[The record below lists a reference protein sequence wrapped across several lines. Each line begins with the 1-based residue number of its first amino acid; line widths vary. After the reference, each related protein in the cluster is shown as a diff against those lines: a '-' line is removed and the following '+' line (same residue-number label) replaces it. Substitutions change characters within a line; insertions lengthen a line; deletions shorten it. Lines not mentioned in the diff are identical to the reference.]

1 MPDLVF
7 QKLIAFDSL
16 PGDWG
21 LVKIAV
27 DWAGLPL
34 LLMAEGRPPRP
45 DPSAGAEAWSRW
57 NRTPPKALHIVF
69 LEGDAVKT
77 IRITQGIGE
86 LALHV
91 QPYDDGWILGY
102 SRTGRAN
109 LYDCAGS
116 LLHTLNLGDAIED
129 LQTVPDGKIWVS
141 YFDEGVYGEG
151 ISTQGLVCFDR
162 SGTPL
167 FRYRD
172 NTALQKLPPI
182 DDCYALNVGL
192 NGDVWVNYYM
202 DFPLVLLRNMEVNQ
216 HWLEFGSLGNAF
228 AVHGDS
234 FVYLRNS
241 NLMARSLDLAAAPE
255 EVHCA
260 DADGNRLTPSPIRH
274 LAGAARGNHLALNA
288 GNAIY
293 MAAL

>member
-1 MPDLVF
+1 
-7 QKLIAFDSL
+7 
-16 PGDWG
+16 
-21 LVKIAV
+21 
-27 DWAGLPL
+27 
-34 LLMAEGRPPRP
+34 
-45 DPSAGAEAWSRW
+45 
-57 NRTPPKALHIVF
+57 VF
-69 LEGDAVKT
+69 LEGGAVKT

-116 LLHTLNLGDAIED
+116 LLHTLDLGDAIED
-129 LQTVPDGKIWVS
+129 LQTLPDGKIWVS

-162 SGTPL
+162 SGAPL

-172 NTALQKLPPI
+172 HTAPQKLPPI
-182 DDCYALNVGL
+182 DDCYALNVAL

-216 HWLEFGSLGNAF
+216 HWLEFGSLGKAF
-228 AVHGDS
+228 AVHGDR
-234 FVYLRNS
+234 FAYLRDS
-241 NLMARSLDLAAAPE
+241 KLMARSLDPAAAPE
-255 EVHCA
+255 ELRCV
-260 DADGNRLTPSPIRH
+260 DVEGNRLTTSPVRY

-293 MAAL
+293 LAIL